1 MKTGD
6 VVLDAQGRSYQVG
19 PLLGRG
25 LWGKSYLVRHGD
37 SRAEFVLKCPLSRD
51 DFRGDVP
58 LTDTLLG
65 ACQNA
70 CAEQAM
76 MLGEGAHVFLPPLQS
91 RQAEDGSPL
100 LILPRFT
107 TTLDRRIAQGC
118 TLNEVLTVLISVCGH
133 LTAMQKDVG
142 LHGNLRPSNILLN
155 DRGDVL
161 LADMATP
168 AAIDALGQLHAISP
182 EPNHYLPPEVLR
194 GEELA
199 ETADTYAVAMTLYR
213 AVMTLTDGDDNQVV
227 LPVNGLDKG
236 DKVVLK
242 DRAVERLQA
251 EDSNPR
257 FHARFAE
264 KLSSVLGR
272 ALSQETAPSPPYRF
286 QKIEEFGPRL
296 EELRSLIRP
305 RIDMVG
311 KVMLDRPPGSSTFES
326 DEEVSFGISV
336 GVSIGVDNHDEIA
349 CGIAAFDDESGE
361 RIRDVEC
368 AYTVDRH
375 PSGRFRFSFRVMEL
389 GPGRYRTR
397 VAFAIR
403 DSGHP
408 PETAEAIYEVRA
420 AAGYVPPSSPKP
432 GASALPF
439 MDPDEEVP
447 ATQPSADLPRPTNPP
462 VPAPVAAPIPKRK
475 ALGSAID
482 DAIGDPDFGNEPEET
497 LNFMLDADGKP
508 QPIHPP
514 KPVVPARPERPADP
528 MNEEIERTEPAVQ
541 VQSQLPEPD
550 PLTDIVGAR
559 SWTDV
564 PLPGDEGRDL
574 STPELDDVD
583 LPVADGP
590 IGRFVELLRGDTYLQ
605 FMVAAG
611 GVIVILMLALLVL
624 RG

>member
-70 CAEQAM
+70 CAEQAR
-76 MLGEGAHVFLPPLQS
+76 MLGEGAHVFLPPIQS

-118 TLNEVLTVLISVCGH
+118 TLTEVLTVLIKVCGH
-133 LTAMQKDVG
+133 LLEMQEDVG

-155 DRGDVL
+155 DRGEVL
-161 LADMATP
+161 LTDMATP

-199 ETADTYAVAMTLYR
+199 ETADTYAIAMILFR
-213 AVMTLTDGDDNQVV
+213 AVMSPADGGDEPVI
-227 LPVNGLDKG
+227 LPVAGLDKG

-242 DRAVERLQA
+242 DRATERLQA
-251 EDSNPR
+251 EDSNSR
-257 FHARFAE
+257 FHGRFAE

-272 ALSQETAPSPPYRF
+272 ALSPQTAPSPPYRF
-286 QKIEEFGPRL
+286 QKVEEFIGRL
-296 EELRSLIRP
+296 DELRNLIRP
-305 RIDMVG
+305 RIAKVG
-311 KVMLDRPPGSSTFES
+311 QVMLDRPPGSSTFES

-336 GVSIGVDNHDEIA
+336 GVSVGVDNYDEVA
-349 CGIAAFDDESGE
+349 VGVAVFDDESGD

-375 PSGRFRFSFRVMEL
+375 PSGRFRFSFRVMDL

-408 PETAEAIYEVRA
+408 PETAEAEYEVRA
-420 AAGYVPPSSPKP
+420 AAGYVPPSDPKP
-432 GASALPF
+432 ASGALPF
-439 MDPDEEVP
+439 TEPDEEAP
-447 ATQPSADLPRPTNPP
+447 PTQP
-462 VPAPVAAPIPKRK
+462 K
-475 ALGSAID
+475 AELKAVLD
-482 DAIGDPDFGNEPEET
+482 DTLADPDFGDGPEET
-497 LNFMLDADGKP
+497 LNFMLDGEGKP
-508 QPIHPP
+508 APVSPP
-514 KPVVPARPERPADP
+514 KPVVPGDVVPPPAVAPPPPPPPEP
-528 MNEEIERTEPAVQ
+528 EVEKTEPAVQ
-541 VQSQLPEPD
+541 VQTQLPEPD

-564 PLPGDEGRDL
+564 PLPGEEGRDL
-574 STPELDDVD
+574 APPEPEDFD
-583 LPVADGP
+583 PPMPDGP
-590 IGRFVELLRGDTYLQ
+590 VDRFLQLLKGDTYLQ

-611 GVIVILMLALLVL
+611 AVIVVLTVLLLAL
-624 RG
+624 R

>member
-70 CAEQAM
+70 CAEQAR

-100 LILPRFT
+100 LILPRLT

-118 TLNEVLTVLISVCGH
+118 TLTEVLTVLVAVCGH
-133 LTAMQKDVG
+133 LAEMQQDVG

-161 LADMATP
+161 LTDMATP
-168 AAIDALGQLHAISP
+168 SAIDALGQLHAISP
-182 EPNHYLPPEVLR
+182 EPNRYLPPEVLR
-194 GEELA
+194 GEELE
-199 ETADTYAVAMTLYR
+199 ETADTYAIAMILYR
-213 AVMTLTDGDDNQVV
+213 AVMTPPDGDDSPQV
-227 LPVNGLDKG
+227 LPVTGLDKG
-236 DKVVLK
+236 DRVVLK
-242 DRAVERLQA
+242 DRAIERLKS
-251 EDSNPR
+251 EDSNNR

-272 ALSQETAPSPPYRF
+272 ALSQQIAPSPPYRF
-286 QKIEEFGPRL
+286 ARVRELAPRL
-296 EELRSLIRP
+296 DELRSLIRP
-305 RIDMVG
+305 RVAMVG

-326 DEEVSFGISV
+326 DEEVSFGVSV
-336 GVSIGVDNHDEIA
+336 AVSAGVDSHDEIA
-349 CGIAAFDDESGE
+349 CGVAVFDDESGD

-375 PSGRFRFSFRVMEL
+375 PSGRFRFSFRVMDL

-408 PETAEAIYEVRA
+408 PETAEAQYELRA
-420 AAGYVPPSSPKP
+420 AAGYVPPASPRP
-432 GASALPF
+432 GAQAIPF
-439 MDPDEEVP
+439 LEPDEDVP
-447 ATQPSADLPRPTNPP
+447 ETQPSIPP
-462 VPAPVAAPIPKRK
+462 PAPPADKAALES
-475 ALGSAID
+475 ALD
-482 DAIGDPDFGNEPEET
+482 DAIADPDFGNKPEET
-497 LNFMLDADGKP
+497 LNFMLDGEGKP
-508 QPIHPP
+508 SPIPP
-514 KPVVPARPERPADP
+514 PAPAAPPPPPPPEA
-528 MNEEIERTEPAVQ
+528 EHTEPAVQ

-564 PLPGDEGRDL
+564 PLPGDEGHDL
-574 STPELDDVD
+574 APPEPDDID

-590 IGRFVELLRGDTYLQ
+590 IGRLVELLRGDTYLQ

-611 GVIVILMLALLVL
+611 AVILVLMTMLLVL

>member
-19 PLLGRG
+19 ALLGRG

-70 CAEQAM
+70 CAEQAR
-76 MLGEGAHVFLPPLQS
+76 MLGEGAHVFLPPIQS

-118 TLNEVLTVLISVCGH
+118 TLSEVLTVLIAVCGH
-133 LTAMQKDVG
+133 LLKLQEDVG

-155 DRGDVL
+155 DRGEVL
-161 LADMATP
+161 LTDMATP

-199 ETADTYAVAMTLYR
+199 EAADTYAIAMILYR
-213 AVMTLTDGDDNQVV
+213 AVMTPAEGDEGSVE
-227 LPVNGLDKG
+227 LPIAGLEKG

-251 EDSNPR
+251 EDSNNR

-272 ALSQETAPSPPYRF
+272 ALSQQTAPSPPYRF
-286 QKIEEFGPRL
+286 QRVEELQPRL

-305 RIDMVG
+305 RIAMEG
-311 KVMLDRPPGSSTFES
+311 QVMLDRPPGSSTYES
-326 DEEVSFGISV
+326 DEEVSFGVSV
-336 GVSIGVDNHDEIA
+336 GVSAGVDNYDEIA
-349 CGIAAFDDESGE
+349 CGIAVFDDESGE

-375 PSGRFRFSFRVMEL
+375 PSGRFRFSFRVMDL
-389 GPGRYRTR
+389 SPGRYRTR

-403 DSGHP
+403 DSGHA
-408 PETAEAIYEVRA
+408 PETAEAEYEVRA
-420 AAGYVPPSSPKP
+420 AAGYVPPATPKP
-432 GASALPF
+432 GAAPLPF
-439 MDPDEEVP
+439 THADDEVAE
-447 ATQPSADLPRPTNPP
+447 TQPSA
-462 VPAPVAAPIPKRK
+462 PAPEEPVRK
-475 ALGSAID
+475 TALKSALD
-482 DAIGDPDFGNEPEET
+482 SAIGDPEFGSEPEET
-497 LNFMLDADGKP
+497 LNFMLDGDGKP
-508 QPIHPP
+508 SPIHPP
-514 KPVVPARPERPADP
+514 KPVERAEAPPMVEPPAPVVEERYEA
-528 MNEEIERTEPAVQ
+528 ERTEPAVQ
-541 VQSQLPEPD
+541 VASKLPEPD
-550 PLTDIVGAR
+550 PLTDIVGQR

-574 STPELDDVD
+574 APPEPEDAE
-583 LPVADGP
+583 LPVAEGP

-605 FMVAAG
+605 FMVGAG
-611 GVIVILMLALLVL
+611 VVIVVLMAALLIL